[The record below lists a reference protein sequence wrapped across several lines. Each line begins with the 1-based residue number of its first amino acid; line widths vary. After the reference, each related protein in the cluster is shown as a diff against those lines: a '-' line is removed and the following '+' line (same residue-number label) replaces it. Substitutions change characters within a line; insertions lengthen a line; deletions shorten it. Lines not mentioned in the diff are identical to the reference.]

1 MQVILAKTAGF
12 CFGVNRAVNLVY
24 SMLDEGKRV
33 CTLGPL
39 IHNPQVIADFE
50 SRGGRIVESPSQAL
64 PDETLVIRTHGVSET
79 VEREIESLGLNYC
92 DATCPFVKKIHR
104 IVSEKPSADSVV
116 LIAGNAEHPEVQG
129 IIGHCKENCFAF
141 NTTEELDKL
150 MQFHPEFAQKPI
162 FVVAQTTFSTKEWK
176 ICSEKIQ
183 KHYTNA
189 IIFDTICCATQER
202 QQEAQALSKQCD
214 AMVIV
219 GGRTSSNTAK
229 LQKVCQGNAPTYL
242 VETADELKGIDWSG
256 CHVLGVTAGASTPAG
271 IIKEVLQTMSE
282 NVNEAKAQSEIDAL
296 QAEIEQAKAA
306 QEAVGQEASADA
318 KAAVEEA
325 PKKSFDE
332 MTFQEA
338 LEESL
343 KSMSTDQ
350 KVRGIVVGIS
360 PSEIQVDIGRKQTG
374 YVPLSEYS
382 NDPTAD
388 PSKELKIGD
397 EIDLIIMKTNDAEGT
412 MMLSKR
418 RFDATKS
425 WDDVCAAK
433 ESGEVLEGTVCEV
446 IPNGGV
452 LVSFKGSRVFIPGS
466 HTGLSKDEPLETL
479 LKQKVNFKIIDVN
492 KQRKR
497 AVGSVRAVLRDAR
510 KEQAKAFWDNAAE
523 GQTYTGTVKSLTSYG
538 AFVDIGGVDGMVH
551 ISELSWKR
559 IKHPSEIVNPGD
571 VVEVFIK
578 KLDTENKKISLG
590 YKKIEDNPW
599 EILRNSYPVGT
610 VTKAKVVGLTDFGAF
625 ANVIPGIDGLIH
637 ISQIADRRINK
648 PGDVLTVGDEVDVKI
663 TDIDFDKKRV
673 SLSIRALIEP
683 VEEAAEE
690 AEAEAETAE
699 VEAEAVEAAAEEAVE
714 ETAE

>member
-1 MQVILAKTAGF
+1 MQLILAKTAGF

-39 IHNPQVIADFE
+39 IHNPQVIADLE
-50 SRGGRIVESPSQAL
+50 QRGCRIVESPSQTRI
-64 PDETLVIRTHGVSET
+64 DETLVIRTHGVSEA
-79 VEREIESLGLNYC
+79 VEQEIERLGLSFC

-104 IVSEKPSADSVV
+104 IVSEKPTAGSAV
-116 LIAGNAEHPEVQG
+116 LVAGNAEHPEVQG
-129 IIGHCKENCFAF
+129 IIGHCKEECLVF
-141 NTTEELDKL
+141 NTADELDELVKNRPDL
-150 MQFHPEFAQKPI
+150 TKKPI
-162 FVVAQTTFSTKEWK
+162 FAVAQTTFSTKEWK
-176 ICSEKIQ
+176 FCSEKIK

-189 IIFDTICCATQER
+189 IIFDTICSATQER
-202 QQEAQALSKQCD
+202 QQEAQALSERCD
-214 AMVIV
+214 AMIIV

-229 LQKVCQGNAPTYL
+229 LQKVCQGNCPTYL
-242 VETADELKGIDWSG
+242 VETADELKKVDWSG

-282 NVNEAKAQSEIDAL
+282 NVNEAKAQSDIDAL
-296 QAEIEQAKAA
+296 QAEIEQAMSA
-306 QEAVGQEASADA
+306 QKAVGQEASAQDA

-360 PSEIQVDIGRKQTG
+360 PSEVQVDIGRKQTG

-433 ESGEVLEGTVCEV
+433 DSGEVLEGVVCEV

-452 LVSFKGSRVFIPGS
+452 LVSYKGSRVFIPGS

-479 LKQKVNFKIIDVN
+479 LKQKVNFKIIDIN
-492 KQRKR
+492 KQRRR
-497 AVGSVRAVLRDAR
+497 AVGSIRVVLREAR

-599 EILRNSYPVGT
+599 EIMRRTYPAGT
-610 VTKAKVVGLTDFGAF
+610 VTKAKIVGLTDFGAF
-625 ANVIPGIDGLIH
+625 ANIIPGIDGLIH

-673 SLSIRALIEP
+673 SLSIRALLEP
-683 VEEAAEE
+683 AVEEEAAEE
-690 AEAEAETAE
+690 A
-699 VEAEAVEAAAEEAVE
+699 AEEAVVE
-714 ETAE
+714 EATEEAAE